1 MVTHLAIRRGIDL
14 IHKLANPYWRLALVM
29 VVLSLLFVRL
39 IGVIPVH
46 AQQLPAFP
54 NTYQGS
60 ATIQGVPVKDGA
72 FITARMGDMVFGPS
86 AVKDGSFYNL
96 SIVGKNS
103 QNKEVITFYLQ
114 GVEPAAQ
121 QKIYKY
127 VNYPILLE
135 EISLTFNSMPAPT
148 PTPSA
153 TPTSTPVPTITPIPT
168 PTSLVPP
175 TPTPSPL
182 LPMSVGMAIVADGP
196 LSRGEIGWLT
206 VEADPNGHR
215 ILRLE
220 AIISA
225 DPRQV
230 KILGSE
236 PGNLL
241 PRALSGQ
248 QVSGSAV
255 TVIIFQLD
263 ATPALERI
271 GSLVRVE
278 FEVLRDGG
286 ADEVEFELLGLNVM
300 NEHSQPVPIDLEQPE
315 AFAILTGLP
324 GDVNGDA
331 LVNIV
336 DLALFG
342 RAFGTSERGRY
353 YESVADFNADGVV
366 DTLDLST
373 IVYYY
378 DKRS

>member
-1 MVTHLAIRRGIDL
+1 M
-14 IHKLANPYWRLALVM
+14 IHKLDNPYWRPALVM

-39 IGVIPVH
+39 IGVVPVH
-46 AQQLPAFP
+46 AQALPAFP
-54 NTYQGS
+54 LIYYGS
-60 ATIQGVPVKDGA
+60 VTIQGVPVKDGA
-72 FITARMGDMVFGPS
+72 FITARMGGTVFGPVT
-86 AVKDGSFYNL
+86 VKDGSFYNL
-96 SIVGKNS
+96 AIRGDTSR
-103 QNKEVITFYLQ
+103 NKEVVTFYLQ
-114 GVEPAAQ
+114 GVEPAAE

-127 VNYPILLE
+127 VNYPILPE
-135 EISLTFNSMPAPT
+135 EVTLTFNSMPAPT
-148 PTPSA
+148 PTPTA

-168 PTSLVPP
+168 PTSPVPP

-182 LPMSVGMAIVADGP
+182 LPMSVGVAIVADGP
-196 LSRGEIGWLT
+196 LSRGETGWLT

-255 TVIIFQLD
+255 TVVIFQLD
-263 ATPALERI
+263 ATPALERT
-271 GSLVRVE
+271 GSLVRIE

-286 ADEVEFELLGLNVM
+286 ADEVEFELLALNVM

-315 AFAILTGLP
+315 AFTVLTGLP
-324 GDVNGDA
+324 GDINGDA

-353 YESVADFNADGVV
+353 YQPVADFNADGVV
-366 DTLDLST
+366 DTLDLGT